1 MSNAEQQLHYSTC
14 TLCEAMCGIEVATKG
29 RQILSIKGDKENPF
43 SQGHICP
50 KASALK
56 DLYDDPDRLKR
67 PIKRVRL
74 EGEES
79 AWEEIT
85 WDEAFELVANNLHNI
100 QQAHGSNAVGVYL
113 GNPNAHNMGS
123 ILFGPYFYRALKTH
137 NRYSATSVDQLPHHI
152 ISRRLFGHMSQVPIP
167 DIDHTQHFMIIGG
180 NPLASNG
187 SIMTVPNVKK
197 RLKGIQQRSGKVV
210 VIDPKRSET
219 ADISC
224 EHHFIRPGSDVLLL
238 LAMLNVLFEKQLH
251 KMDGILPY
259 AEDIK
264 EVENYVKDYSVQ
276 KVSELTGIS
285 ASQITQLVVDFCNAE
300 SAVCYGRMG
309 ASVQAFGTL
318 TQYLI
323 MLFNMLTGNLDKRG
337 GMMFTQP
344 AADILPVSGKGS
356 MGGFSSRVRGLPAF
370 AGEYP
375 VACLAE
381 EILTPG
387 EGQIKAMVVGAGNPV
402 VTTPNAEQLDRAF
415 EELDFMV
422 AVDFYV
428 TETSRHADVI
438 LPPVTALERDHYD
451 VVFHNFAVRNFAKY
465 SEAVVEVD
473 KDQLTDWQI
482 YLSLAERLDAL
493 NGKNTAHYAGLWGKQ
508 PKGVVDDLLKS
519 GLYSRALSEE
529 GAASDNSSTHLSES
543 STADSSKVSF
553 DARARG
559 LSLDMLKAHPH
570 GIDLGPLQPS
580 LPHALFHEDK
590 KIHLDFAYFMADLDR
605 VNTHFFGKASYVT
618 AQNQPL
624 VLIGRRHIKTNN
636 SWLHNSPRMVKGNN
650 RCTLQLHP
658 DDGARYGIVDGDE
671 VRVKSRVGQVTIEAE
686 ITDAIMPGVVSIP
699 HGWGHNK
706 KGIKLSVASQHPG
719 VNTNILT
726 DDLLVDELSGNAV
739 LNGVPVELEKAS

>member
-29 RQILSIKGDKENPF
+29 RQILSIKGDKDNPF
-43 SQGHICP
+43 SQGYICP

-67 PIKRVRL
+67 PVKKVRL
-74 EGEES
+74 EGGES
-79 AWEEIT
+79 AWQEIT
-85 WDEAFELVANNLHNI
+85 WDEAFDLVANNLHSI
-100 QQAHGSNAVGVYL
+100 QQAHGNNAVGVYL

-123 ILFGPYFYRALKTH
+123 ILFGPYFYRALKSH

-152 ISRRLFGHMSQVPIP
+152 VSRRLFGHISQIPIP

-197 RLKGIQQRSGKVV
+197 RLKAIQKRGGKVV

-238 LAMLNVLFEKQLH
+238 LAMLHVLFEKQLH
-251 KMDGILPY
+251 KMDAIMPY

-264 EVENYVKDYSVQ
+264 EVENYVKAYSPQ
-276 KVSELTGIS
+276 KVSEATGIP
-285 ASQITQLVVDFCNAE
+285 ASHITQLVTDFCDAD

-344 AADILPVSGKGS
+344 AADVLPVSGKGS
-356 MGGFSSRVRGLPAF
+356 MGGFTSRVRGLPAF

-387 EGQIKAMVVGAGNPV
+387 EGQIKAMVIGAGNPV
-402 VTTPNAEQLDRAF
+402 VTTPNAEQLDKAF
-415 EELDFMV
+415 SELDFMV

-451 VVFHNFAVRNFAKY
+451 IVFHNFAVRNFATY
-465 SEAVVEVD
+465 SEAVVETD
-473 KDQLTDWQI
+473 EDQLTDWQI

-493 NGKNTAHYAGLWGKQ
+493 NGKNTAHYAELWDKQ
-508 PKGVVDDLLKS
+508 PKGVVDDLLQA
-519 GLYSRALSEE
+519 GLY
-529 GAASDNSSTHLSES
+529 GGKPGNTVES
-543 STADSSKVSF
+543 LAQ
-553 DARARG
+553 G
-559 LSLDMLKAHPH
+559 LSLEKLKAHPH

-580 LPHALFHEDK
+580 LPNALFHEDK
-590 KIHLDFAYFMADLDR
+590 KIHLDFDYFMSDLGR
-605 VNTHFFGKASYVT
+605 VNARFFDAE
-618 AQNQPL
+618 NQEESL

-658 DDGARYGIVDGDE
+658 DDGATHGIEDGDE
-671 VRVKSRVGQVTIEAE
+671 VRVTSRVGQLSIEAE

-706 KGIKLSVASQHPG
+706 KGIKLSVASQTPG

-726 DDLLVDELSGNAV
+726 DDLQVDELSGNAV
-739 LNGVPVELEKAS
+739 LNGVPVKLEKVS

>member
-67 PIKRVRL
+67 PVKRVRIDGEASASEDSAL
-74 EGEES
+74 EDCT
-79 AWEEIT
+79 WEEIS
-85 WDEAFELVANNLHNI
+85 WDEAFDLVANNLHHI
-100 QQAHGSNAVGVYL
+100 QQAHGNNAVGVYL

-123 ILFGPYFYRALKTH
+123 ILFGPYFYRALKSH

-152 ISRRLFGHMSQVPIP
+152 VSRRLFGHISQIPIP

-197 RLKGIQQRSGKVV
+197 RLKGIQKRGGKVV

-224 EHHFIRPGSDVLLL
+224 EHHFIRPGSDALLL
-238 LAMLNVLFEKQLH
+238 LAMLHVLFEKQLY
-251 KMDGILPY
+251 KADEILPY

-264 EVENYVKDYSVQ
+264 AVEKYVRDYSPQ
-276 KVSELTGIS
+276 KVSELTGIT
-285 ASQITQLVVDFCNAE
+285 ASQITQLVLNFCNAE

-344 AADILPVSGKGS
+344 AADVLPVSGKGS
-356 MGGFSSRVRGLPAF
+356 MGGFTSRVRGLPAF

-387 EGQIKAMVVGAGNPV
+387 EGQIKAMVIGAGNPV
-402 VTTPNAEQLDRAF
+402 VTTPNAEQLDKAF
-415 EELDFMV
+415 SQLDFMV

-451 VVFHNFAVRNFAKY
+451 IVFHNFAVRNFAKY
-465 SEAVVEVD
+465 SEAVVDIDE
-473 KDQLTDWQI
+473 DQLSDWQI

-493 NGKNTAHYAGLWGKQ
+493 NGKNTAHYAALRDKQ
-508 PKGVVDDLLKS
+508 PKGVVDDLLQA
-519 GLYSRALSEE
+519 GLYGRAASKKEGADAKLSETATAIPE
-529 GAASDNSSTHLSES
+529 G
-543 STADSSKVSF
+543 
-553 DARARG
+553 G
-559 LSLDMLKAHPH
+559 LSIDTLKAHPH

-590 KIHLDFAYFMADLDR
+590 KIHLDFDYFMADLDR
-605 VNTHFFGKASYVT
+605 VNTHFFGKANHGT
-618 AQNQPL
+618 PQNQPV

-658 DDGARYGIVDGDE
+658 DDGAKYGIADGDE
-671 VRVKSRVGQVTIEAE
+671 VSVKSRVGRLTIEAE

-726 DDLLVDELSGNAV
+726 DDLQVDELSGNAV
-739 LNGVPVELEKAS
+739 LNGVPVELEKVS